1 MKKIIILLFIFIQG
15 LVFSATKSLSDI
27 KTVKF
32 DVVEKTTVKSKKK
45 EVSYKIDFELPHK
58 IKKEVTAPELNKG
71 EIYLYD
77 YTANKKVVYLPLF
90 NEVKENKI
98 VDDENRIIKAINK
111 IIEEEKK
118 NKDFRQKYY
127 TKKPQ
132 SLNIDEQV
140 SIDIL
145 SYIEVDEYVF
155 PEVVDI
161 KDGGAKVGNVKINNL
176 EINPILDSKIFTDIP
191 KNR

>member
-1 MKKIIILLFIFIQG
+1 MKKFLILLFILVQG
-15 LVFSATKSLSDI
+15 LVFSATKTLSDI

-45 EVSYKIDFELPHK
+45 EISYKIDFELPNK

-77 YTANKKVVYLPLF
+77 YTENKKVVYLPLF

-118 NKDFRQKYY
+118 NKEFSKNYNA
-127 TKKPQ
+127 KKPQ

-140 SIDIL
+140 TVDIL
-145 SYIEVDEYVF
+145 SYIEVEGYIL

-161 KDGGAKVGNVKINNL
+161 KDNGTKIGNIKISNL
-176 EINPILDSKIFTDIP
+176 QINPKLEEKIILNIP
-191 KNR
+191 KK